1 MVPERLS
8 ATRVHLRCP
17 SEGGMSC
24 CLVMPLV
31 SVLTEAQMQLN
42 NFSGMN
48 GFKVLKFGGV
58 NPESSPT
65 A

>member
-1 MVPERLS
+1 M
-8 ATRVHLRCP
+8 HLRCP